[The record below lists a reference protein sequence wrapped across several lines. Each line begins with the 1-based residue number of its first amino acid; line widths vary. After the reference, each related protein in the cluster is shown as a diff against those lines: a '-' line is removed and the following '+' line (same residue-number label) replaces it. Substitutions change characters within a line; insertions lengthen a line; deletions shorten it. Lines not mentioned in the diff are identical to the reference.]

1 MASTYVND
9 LRLNE
14 MATGDQSGS
23 WGTVTNTNL
32 ELIGDALGYGTE
44 APFNTDANKT
54 TTVLD
59 GAYDPARAMYFK
71 VTSTVAG
78 GLTATRQLTID
89 PDTISRLMF
98 IENAT
103 TGGESITIKQGSG
116 AGAAVT
122 IPNGHTKAVILPG
135 DGSGS
140 IVLDAF
146 AALSVVDLLVDDDLT
161 VTDDVA
167 IGGLATVGG
176 TLGVTGI
183 ATFTDDIIIGDGKTI
198 GSASDVD
205 AMTIAAN
212 GQVTFTQTLIGTAL
226 DISGDIDVDGT
237 TNLDIVD
244 IDGAVDMASTLQVDG
259 GITTNGNISVVQTT
273 PTITLTD
280 TDQNTDSLIFS
291 DGGTGKGS
299 LYLSADHNDERDD
312 TTLNLRVDGDDVV
325 IVGYDTTTL
334 NRGVFAV
341 PDGSVSSPSITNT
354 GDGNT
359 GMYFPADETIGF
371 TSGGVASFNLN
382 NQGNIVYVGS
392 MQLQSDAQTGSLIMA
407 GGNNSNDGANIGL
420 HGPSHA
426 SLANITRFRQ
436 DTVESMR
443 IDASGNIIIANSG
456 GTLYTTTAGISNFRA
471 GVNAGNSIAS
481 GGNYNVCIG
490 DEAGTTISTGDLN
503 TFVGYSAGTAVTG
516 TKNVAVGADAM
527 LTSSSGDNNIAVG
540 REALKRLTTSNEN
553 VAVGSESLKETTTG
567 TQNVAMGHTAGQYAL
582 TADSS
587 TFVGHGAGKGITG
600 AKLTG
605 DGNTAI
611 GKDAGLLLQG
621 AAADNTLVGIKSG
634 DSIATAVRNV
644 IIGSNA
650 ATSCDSNE
658 NVIIGF
664 QAGTYST
671 AFTTGIRNCL
681 VGAYTNTDAVDS
693 DYANGF
699 GYFIEA
705 EAGYTTVGQATSD
718 IRAAH
723 GNVTWATVS
732 DERYKKDIVDSTAG
746 LSFINALQPRTFK
759 YKALGELPE
768 TFRAYEADSTDA
780 FKNSNTNHG
789 FIAQEVK
796 AAIDADSSIKDGFN
810 LWDSRPDGSQE
821 VAEAAL
827 IPILVKAI
835 QELTARIAVLEG

>member
-59 GAYDPARAMYFK
+59 GASDPARAMYFK

-392 MQLQSDAQTGSLIMA
+392 MQIQSDAQTGLLALA
-407 GGNNSNDGANIGL
+407 GGNDSNDGANIGL